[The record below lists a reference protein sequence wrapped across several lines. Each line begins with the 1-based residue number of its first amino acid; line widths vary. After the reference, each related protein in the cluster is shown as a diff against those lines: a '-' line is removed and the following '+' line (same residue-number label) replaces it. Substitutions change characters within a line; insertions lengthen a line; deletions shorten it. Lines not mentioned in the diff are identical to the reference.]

1 MNRLC
6 LMTLVAGAMLAFGAV
21 AGANAPSSATK
32 IVLDH
37 SSQQSGENTN
47 LRDFVGHLESPRKK
61 CLARRTVKLV
71 LHDGNSGTTKLLDT
85 DRTGKN
91 GAWGVGGNIIG
102 ADVAHFRVTRKTI
115 GRHDHRRVCKA
126 DSTSMRFA

>member
-21 AGANAPSSATK
+21 AGAHAPSSATK

-115 GRHDHRRVCKA
+115 GRHHHRRVCKA

>member
-21 AGANAPSSATK
+21 AGAHAPSSATK

-37 SSQQSGENTN
+37 ASQQSGENTN

>member
-21 AGANAPSSATK
+21 AGAHAPSSATK

>member
-1 MNRLC
+1 MKRLC

-21 AGANAPSSATK
+21 AGAHAPSSATK

-61 CLARRTVKLV
+61 CLAGRTVKFV
-71 LHDGNSGTTKLLDT
+71 LHDGNSGTTKLVDT
-85 DRTGKN
+85 DRTGKD
-91 GAWGVGGNIIG
+91 GAWAVGGNIIG

-115 GRHDHRRVCKA
+115 GRHHRRRVCKA